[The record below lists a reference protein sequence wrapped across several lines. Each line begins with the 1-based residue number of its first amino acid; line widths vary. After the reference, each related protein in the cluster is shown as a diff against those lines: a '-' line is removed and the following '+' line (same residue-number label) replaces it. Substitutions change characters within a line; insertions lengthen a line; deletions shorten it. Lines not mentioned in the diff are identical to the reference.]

1 MYKHILFD
9 LDGTLTDP
17 AAGIIASLRH
27 ALTQMGVQEE
37 DEEKYRL
44 FIGPPLKDS
53 FREMYGFNEE
63 QTEEVIKI
71 YRKHHGSSGLYDNKV
86 FPGIADL
93 LDRLA
98 EDGRKLYVATTKMT
112 AFAELVLKHFDLDR
126 YFTKVVG
133 GNPDGTRTAKTE
145 IIAEILQEINPA
157 EYKKTVMIGDRMYDL
172 IGAKAHGI
180 DTIAVAYGYGA
191 EEELRAQKPTYLV
204 HSVTELSALLLADNN

>member
-17 AAGIIASLRH
+17 AAGIIASLRY

-53 FREMYGFNEE
+53 FREMYGFNDKQIDEA
-63 QTEEVIKI
+63 IKL
-71 YRKHHGSSGLYDNKV
+71 YREHYSRSGLYDNKV
-86 FPGIADL
+86 FPGITDL
-93 LDRLA
+93 LARLKA
-98 EDGRKLYVATTKMT
+98 DERKLYVATTKMT
-112 AFAELVLKHFDLDR
+112 AFAEIVLKHFALEH

-133 GNPDGTRTAKTE
+133 GNPDGSRTAKVE
-145 IIAEILQEINPA
+145 IIAEILRDINPA
-157 EYKKTVMIGDRMYDL
+157 EYKKTVMIGDRKYDL

-180 DTIAVAYGYGA
+180 NSIAVTYGYGT
-191 EEELRAQKPTYLV
+191 EEELRAQKPTHLV
-204 HSVTELSALLLADNN
+204 HSVAELSALLLADAN